1 MRENSSTVLPV
12 LDRLESTLS
21 LLAIACVPGS
31 EKSAPKAYRWA
42 TSRVSS
48 VASSVRPTRM
58 PTDPTPNS
66 SGNANVSA
74 RASSIRAEPRPLADL
89 TGGCAG
95 NGGRLHDGRRRDGES
110 QRRPIVQQRH
120 HPRPGKTAGRNDYDI
135 AAGVRTHTR
144 HRRQA
149 HRIVVSNGDAVA
161 PNVIRAEAVEKSQ
174 GVSFRHS
181 LDRRVLPHAGLGL
194 AGNRVP
200 DSLAHRELR
209 HVLDEKRDRKIHHRK
224 QDSQHRQQRQWPFHQ
239 HAAPSQGPLCTLGFA
254 HFWLS
259 YRPAAGIVEP
269 AAPFSRQ
276 IIARHLAAVRL

>member
-12 LDRLESTLS
+12 LERLESTLS

-135 AAGVRTHTR
+135 AAGEDGDGQHESATR
-144 HRRQA
+144 HQHGAFEIEA
-149 HRIVVSNGDAVA
+149 H
-161 PNVIRAEAVEKSQ
+161 
-174 GVSFRHS
+174 
-181 LDRRVLPHAGLGL
+181 
-194 AGNRVP
+194 
-200 DSLAHRELR
+200 
-209 HVLDEKRDRKIHHRK
+209 
-224 QDSQHRQQRQWPFHQ
+224 
-239 HAAPSQGPLCTLGFA
+239 A
-254 HFWLS
+254 HFAQSSFAQRVAQPRLILGVQHQES
-259 YRPAAGIVEP
+259 ASAGANQLAAQRSAG
-269 AAPFSRQ
+269 
-276 IIARHLAAVRL
+276 ARHLIELVDGGIGHGFRPVLLALPVLVHDGGEAA

>member
-74 RASSIRAEPRPLADL
+74 TASSTMAEPRPAADL

-95 NGGRLHDGRRRDGES
+95 NGGRLHNGCRRDGES
-110 QRRPIVQQRH
+110 QRRAIVQQRH
-120 HPRPGKTAGRNDYDI
+120 HPRPGETRGRNHYDI
-135 AAGVRTHTR
+135 AAGVRAHAG
-144 HRRQA
+144 HHRQA
-149 HRIVVSNGDAVA
+149 HRIVVSNGDAVG

-174 GVSFRHS
+174 RVPFHHS
-181 LDRRVLPHAGLGL
+181 LDRRVLPHPGLGL
-194 AGNRVP
+194 AGNRVAN
-200 DSLAHRELR
+200 SLAHRELR
-209 HVLDEKRDRKIHHRK
+209 HVLNEERDRKIHHRK
-224 QDSQHRQQRQWPFHQ
+224 
-239 HAAPSQGPLCTLGFA
+239 
-254 HFWLS
+254 
-259 YRPAAGIVEP
+259 
-269 AAPFSRQ
+269 
-276 IIARHLAAVRL
+276 